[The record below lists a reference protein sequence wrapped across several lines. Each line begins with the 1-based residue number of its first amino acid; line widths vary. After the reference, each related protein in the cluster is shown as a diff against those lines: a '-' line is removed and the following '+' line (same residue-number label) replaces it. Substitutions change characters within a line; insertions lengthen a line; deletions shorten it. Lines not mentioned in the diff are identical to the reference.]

1 MPSVQ
6 GDSDAILCSS
16 SCWPLLALGE
26 LNNLRALSDYLVV
39 LSTSAGRFW
48 LSTSQCGILPATS
61 FPLSEYDRI
70 NFLQYLLCSAPAI
83 LAERIHALIPQTRTI
98 YWRLRRSV
106 CVCLLIYCVC
116 IYMRITDYCGLDS
129 SNSVTVE
136 LRCRHPSLRQ
146 RAMVQTRMD
155 ADDPSWP

>member
-83 LAERIHALIPQTRTI
+83 LAERIHSLIPQTRTI
-98 YWRLRRSV
+98 YCACAMV
-106 CVCLLIYCVC
+106 CVCSSTASVYIYIYIYICVLLPIAAWIVA
-116 IYMRITDYCGLDS
+116 TASQS
-129 SNSVTVE
+129 SYVAVTRHSVSVPWFK
-136 LRCRHPSLRQ
+136 R
-146 RAMVQTRMD
+146 
-155 ADDPSWP
+155 